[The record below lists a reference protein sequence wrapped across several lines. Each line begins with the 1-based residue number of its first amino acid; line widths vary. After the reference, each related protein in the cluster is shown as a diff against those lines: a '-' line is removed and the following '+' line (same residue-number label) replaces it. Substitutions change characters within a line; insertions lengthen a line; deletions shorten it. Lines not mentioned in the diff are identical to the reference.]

1 MLNSFAKNIFAMD
14 DAKRVTKEIYFLT
27 TTVVDWVDVFSRP
40 CYKHI
45 IVDSLKYCQKNKG
58 LEIYGWVLMSNHLH
72 MIAGAAEDNKL
83 SDIVRDFKKYTSKA
97 IIEAIK
103 TETESRRKWMLN
115 RFDYAGRND
124 KKVKN
129 YKFWQD
135 GNDEQLIYLVDYF
148 NQKLNYI
155 HQNPVRAELVDEPHH
170 YLYSSARNYA
180 GENGLLDV
188 IVV

>member
-1 MLNSFAKNIFAMD
+1 
-14 DAKRVTKEIYFLT
+14 
-27 TTVVDWVDVFSRP
+27 
-40 CYKHI
+40 
-45 IVDSLKYCQKNKG
+45 
-58 LEIYGWVLMSNHLH
+58 
-72 MIAGAAEDNKL
+72 
-83 SDIVRDFKKYTSKA
+83 
-97 IIEAIK
+97 
-103 TETESRRKWMLN
+103 MLN

-135 GNDEQLIYLVDYF
+135 GNNEQLIYFVDYF